1 MGAGQQGPEGPE
13 GREGPLGPLGPPGP
27 PGPQGP
33 QGPIGPLG
41 PQGPQGPPGPQ
52 GPQGPPGPTG
62 LAGII
67 GPIGP
72 TGKIGLI
79 GTIGAMG
86 VTGPQGIRGE
96 IGPIGPPGKDALPSD
111 IANILLSQNTFLN
124 NLASTLNDKNN
135 LHYTNLIG
143 QTGPTGPIGPQ
154 GPKGDLGDLPSTS
167 DVANSLI
174 SLGGNTFI
182 NNLNNNIINNVSG
195 LQFANNVGNAMG
207 GATENNFTT
216 LIYNKINQSTG
227 ANSFISKLANNLTTD
242 PEYQSRLQGPP
253 GSISDV
259 DPEYL
264 EDTMMQKTM
273 WCSNGS
279 FGNLNNV
286 ITNGLICN
294 TPFST
299 SGSLYVIGNTPQ
311 YNVENEDYNTRS
323 DVLKIGDWILGQ
335 NKQGDLEITNTKNN
349 MSNINTKNIESNIIK
364 TNNYNTKSGAR
375 MIDENGT
382 ITGFNIKANEIV
394 NNQGD
399 GIKRNGTISVSNMN
413 NIKHLYASNIL
424 RARNLLRFRQIHQHY
439 NYDSANIT
447 YRNVTSQFNIQS

>member
-1 MGAGQQGPEGPE
+1 MGTGQQGPIGPE
-13 GREGPLGPLGPPGP
+13 GPLGPQGPPGPQGPIGSIGPLGPLGPLGPPGP
-27 PGPQGP
+27 PGLP
-33 QGPIGPLG
+33 
-41 PQGPQGPPGPQ
+41 GPP
-52 GPQGPPGPTG
+52 GPPGPTG
-62 LAGII
+62 PPGMNGTMGPMGLMGI
-67 GPIGP
+67 
-72 TGKIGLI
+72 I
-79 GTIGAMG
+79 GTIGPMG
-86 VTGPQGIRGE
+86 LTGPQGIRGE

-135 LHYTNLIG
+135 LYYTNLIG

-207 GATENNFTT
+207 GTTENNFTT
-216 LIYNKINQSTG
+216 FINNKINQSTG
-227 ANSFISKLANNLTTD
+227 ASSFISKLSNSLTTN
-242 PEYQSRLQGPP
+242 PKYKTRLQGQV

-335 NKQGDLEITNTKNN
+335 NKQGDLEIVNTKNN

-375 MIDENGT
+375 IIDENGN
-382 ITGFNIKANEIV
+382 ISAKDIKANEIL
-394 NNQGD
+394 NNRGHGIRLD
-399 GIKRNGTISVSNMN
+399 GSILASNMN
-413 NIKHLYASNIL
+413 VKNTIYTSGHIRTMFMRHGQLNRMSDATLVNTFNSIRTTLNID
-424 RARNLLRFRQIHQHY
+424 Q
-439 NYDSANIT
+439 
-447 YRNVTSQFNIQS
+447 

>member
-1 MGAGQQGPEGPE
+1 MGTGQQGPEGPE
-13 GREGPLGPLGPPGP
+13 GPLGPRGPPGP
-27 PGPQGP
+27 PGPPGS

-41 PQGPQGPPGPQ
+41 PEGREGPPGPP
-52 GPQGPPGPTG
+52 GPRGPPGPPG
-62 LAGII
+62 LGGIV
-67 GPIGP
+67 GPKGP
-72 TGKIGLI
+72 TGKMGLI
-79 GTIGAMG
+79 GTIGSIG
-86 VTGPQGIRGE
+86 LTGPQGIRGE

-111 IANILLSQNTFLN
+111 VAKNLLSQNTFLN

-135 LHYTNLIG
+135 MHYTNLIG
-143 QTGPTGPIGPQ
+143 QTGTKGPIGPK
-154 GPKGDLGDLPSTS
+154 GPKGDLGDLPPVS
-167 DVANSLI
+167 DVARSLI
-174 SLGGNTFI
+174 SLGGDTFI

-195 LQFANNVGNAMG
+195 VSFANNVGNAMG
-207 GATENNFTT
+207 GTTENNFTT

-227 ANSFISKLANNLTTD
+227 ANSFISKLSNTLTSN

-253 GSISDV
+253 GSISDL

-264 EDTMMQKTM
+264 EEKMIQKTM

-299 SGSLYVIGNTPQ
+299 SGSLYVIGNSPQ

-335 NKQGDLEITNTKNN
+335 NKQGDLEIVNTKNN
-349 MSNINTKNIESNIIK
+349 MSKINTKNIESNIIK

-375 MIDENGT
+375 IIDENGN
-382 ITGFNIKANEIV
+382 ISAKDIKANEIL
-394 NNQGD
+394 NNRGHGIRLD
-399 GIKRNGTISVSNMN
+399 GSILASNMN
-413 NIKHLYASNIL
+413 VKDTIYTSGYIQTMTMYPT
-424 RARNLLRFRQIHQHY
+424 NLIRM
-439 NYDSANIT
+439 NESAVINTLNSIRT
-447 YRNVTSQFNIQS
+447 TFNINP